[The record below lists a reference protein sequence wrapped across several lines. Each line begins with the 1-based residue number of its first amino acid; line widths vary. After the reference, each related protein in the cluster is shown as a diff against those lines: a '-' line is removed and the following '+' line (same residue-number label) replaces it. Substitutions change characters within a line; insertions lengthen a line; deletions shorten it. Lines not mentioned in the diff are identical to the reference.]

1 MEQII
6 NRIELKRVVDA
17 LQENI
22 RPKKI
27 YLFGSYAY
35 GQPDKGSDIDLCIIT
50 DDNGKRKIEVLRQ
63 ARRALVHIVS
73 IPIDLLVY
81 RDEEFKDRARLS
93 TTLEHKI
100 MNEGI
105 MIYEQ

>member
-1 MEQII
+1 MKQII

-63 ARRALVHIVS
+63 GERKKFCVNG
-73 IPIDLLVY
+73 Y
-81 RDEEFKDRARLS
+81 
-93 TTLEHKI
+93 
-100 MNEGI
+100 N
-105 MIYEQ
+105 YQ

>member
-6 NRIELKRVVDA
+6 NYIELNKIVDT

-35 GQPDKGSDIDLCIIT
+35 GQPDKESDIDLCIIT
-50 DDNGKRKIEVLRQ
+50 DDNGKRKIEVLRE
-63 ARRALVHIVS
+63 ARRALTSIVS
-73 IPIDLLVY
+73 QPIDLLVY
-81 RDEEFKDRARLS
+81 RNEEFEERARLS
-93 TTLEHKI
+93 TTLEYKI

-105 MIYEQ
+105 MLYEQ